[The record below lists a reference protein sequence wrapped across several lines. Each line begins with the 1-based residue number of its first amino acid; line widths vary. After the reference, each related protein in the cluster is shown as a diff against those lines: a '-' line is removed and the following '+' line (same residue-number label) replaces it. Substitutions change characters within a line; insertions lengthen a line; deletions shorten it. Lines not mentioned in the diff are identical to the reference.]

1 MQIALIDTFV
11 VPEES
16 LSPLLEASR
25 TIQGILKT
33 LPGFVEGFVYEK
45 RSGGGPYN
53 IVTTAVWE
61 SEEVY
66 NAAKTAAAAAFQ
78 AIGLNPPEIMRALNL
93 QIERGVYAR
102 SPY

>member
-1 MQIALIDTFV
+1 MQITLIDTFIASEDSR
-11 VPEES
+11 PA
-16 LSPLLEASR
+16 LLEASR

-61 SEEVY
+61 SEEAY
-66 NAAKTAAAAAFQ
+66 TAARAATSARFQ
-78 AIGLNPPEIMRALNL
+78 TIGFNPQEIMRALDV
-93 QIERGVYAR
+93 QVDRGVYVR
-102 SPY
+102 TPY